1 MFNQCSVCFCLF
13 RLYQRSTCFRLNLTS
28 TSSKRCIL
36 SFETLPSQPRYTPA
50 GFSCKVGMKQTR
62 VLKLSLA
69 SGLRS
74 FESAAA
80 GRDSRLVDN
89 RRAVASTGRST
100 TSKRIA
106 RADGRLFQMLIDDV
120 IRRSR
125 PSQRRSCVAS
135 GRASL
140 ARPRVELATLGWALF
155 ARSLACRE

>member
-1 MFNQCSVCFCLF
+1 MFVFVFSGYISARRASV
-13 RLYQRSTCFRLNLTS
+13 S
-28 TSSKRCIL
+28 TSRRLLPRDVSFPLKR
-36 SFETLPSQPRYTPA
+36 SLPPRYTPA